1 MTTPDQTYASAIV
14 ANIMRARAKLRLSQ
28 KALGNR
34 MKALGFSWRQQIVN
48 AVETGERR
56 LQVDELLGL
65 ALALETTLQELLSPS
80 DSDRETSLAIPSG
93 ETVSADYVTRLVYGQ
108 DGGAVTWT
116 DDKPEFGP
124 ESRRTSLAT
133 RTLGQMLR
141 GLSSGRDTVVRFED
155 PSAGTTATF
164 TWKGVKPPFAQEGD
178 GYPLKSM

>member
-1 MTTPDQTYASAIV
+1 MTTPDQTYSGAIV

-28 KALGNR
+28 KALGSR
-34 MKALGFSWRQQIVN
+34 MKVLGFSWRQQIVN

-80 DSDRETSLAIPSG
+80 ENDRETSVALPSG

-108 DGGAVTWT
+108 DGGAVTWM

-124 ESRRTSLAT
+124 VSRRTSPST
-133 RTLGQMLR
+133 RLFGQMMR
-141 GLSSGRDTVVRFED
+141 DASSSRDTIVRVEN
-155 PSAGTTATF
+155 PTAGTAATF
-164 TWKGVKPPFAQEGD
+164 TWKGAKPPWDREG
-178 GYPLKSM
+178 